1 LIDTFLIEL
10 IIHHAEVLDTALA
23 AEVRRIHDEA
33 VALPGDLKT
42 FRRAAEGI
50 VAYACAIPSED
61 LDDDLGKEAY
71 RNIGKLVKQVS
82 RFSLRVLYTDRVA
95 EVEGR

>member
-1 LIDTFLIEL
+1 M
-10 IIHHAEVLDTALA
+10 
-23 AEVRRIHDEA
+23 RRIHDEA
-33 VALPGDLKT
+33 VAQPGDLKT

-71 RNIGKLVKQVS
+71 RTIGKLVKQVS
-82 RFSLRVLYTDRVA
+82 WASSSGWVA
-95 EVEGR
+95 KGVAQIEGRLWRTSSS

>member
-1 LIDTFLIEL
+1 MIDTFIIEL
-10 IIHHAEVLDTALA
+10 VIHHAEVLDTALA
-23 AEVRRIHDEA
+23 SEVRKIHDEA
-33 VALPGDLKT
+33 VAQPGDLKT

-71 RNIGKLVKQVS
+71 KTIGKLVKQVS
-82 RFSLRVLYTDRVA
+82 RIHTHRRLLLTGSSS
-95 EVEGR
+95 

>member
-1 LIDTFLIEL
+1 MIDTFIIEL

-23 AEVRRIHDEA
+23 SEVRRIHDEA
-33 VALPGDLKT
+33 VAQPGDLKT

-50 VAYACAIPSED
+50 VAYACAIPGED

-71 RNIGKLVKQVS
+71 KTIGKLVKQVS
-82 RFSLRVLYTDRVA
+82 RIHIHRRLLLTGSSS
-95 EVEGR
+95 